1 MSYYEVIESELG
13 PLFVGGSAAGVHR
26 IDFLRDSRDERHF
39 VECLARESGE
49 ATVRDA
55 TAAATAVGQLREYFA
70 GERRRFDLPIA
81 PAGTPFRQRVWRLL
95 LEIPHGETATYGEIA
110 NRLGTPDAARAV
122 GAAVGRNPLAV
133 VIPCHRVV
141 GTNGALTGYAGG
153 LDRKR
158 WLLNHEATA
167 LRMPESAAAAS

>member
-1 MSYYEVIESELG
+1 MSYYDVIESELG

-26 IDFLRDSRDERHF
+26 IDFLRDGRDERHF

-49 ATVRDA
+49 APVRDE
-55 TAAATAVGQLREYFA
+55 TAAATAAGQLCEYFA
-70 GERRRFDLPIA
+70 GTRERFDLSLA
-81 PAGTPFRQRVWRLL
+81 PAGTPFRQQVWRLL
-95 LEIPHGETATYGEIA
+95 LEIPHGQTATYGEIA

-122 GAAVGRNPLAV
+122 GGAVGRNPLAV

-167 LRMPESAAAAS
+167 LRLPERVAVPS